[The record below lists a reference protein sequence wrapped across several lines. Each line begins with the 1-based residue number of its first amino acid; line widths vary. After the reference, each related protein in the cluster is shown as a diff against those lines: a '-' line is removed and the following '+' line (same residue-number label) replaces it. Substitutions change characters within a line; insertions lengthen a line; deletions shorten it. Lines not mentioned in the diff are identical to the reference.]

1 MIHLYYFLHECRPT
15 EADLLVLF
23 SPERCATP
31 SGDQADLL
39 VLFSLSRV
47 RCVIIPIG
55 VRRDAASVRRP
66 RPASVRPSVRPSVRA
81 VCWFLCPSVASVLPS
96 CLD

>member
-31 SGDQADLL
+31 SGDQADL
-39 VLFSLSRV
+39 FSIILSIKSALRH
-47 RCVIIPIG
+47 PPYWG
-55 VRRDAASVRRP
+55 AT
-66 RPASVRPSVRPSVRA
+66 
-81 VCWFLCPSVASVLPS
+81 
-96 CLD
+96 

>member
-1 MIHLYYFLHECRPT
+1 MIHLYYFFHECRPK

-31 SGDQADLL
+31 SADQADLL
-39 VLFSLSRV
+39 VLFALSRV
-47 RCVIIPIG
+47 RCVIFPIG

-81 VCWFLCPSVASVLPS
+81 GCWF
-96 CLD
+96 